1 MKWVRETRS
10 FRGSPDY
17 TVPFFKT
24 YDTFDMKKISEKNGL
39 RIDCAED
46 SKEVVMLSMLS
57 GGCPLL
63 NQT

>member
-1 MKWVRETRS
+1 
-10 FRGSPDY
+10 
-17 TVPFFKT
+17 
-24 YDTFDMKKISEKNGL
+24 MKKISEKNGL